1 MILTAK
7 NEEFNNIIVPLW
19 YTESNSYIL
28 WHKKMDQRILIF
40 FNFSIISREKNK
52 YLRKNEE
59 NSHNIRMKEL

>member
-1 MILTAK
+1 MILTGK

>member
-1 MILTAK
+1 MILTGK
-7 NEEFNNIIVPLW
+7 NEEFKNIIVPLW